1 MTIAAPTTTRMASI
15 YRSSGIST
23 GRRSVIFR
31 TVEEEQFAMYLANV
45 IDVAFAYVFV
55 LVVHEIRLAWRAR
68 RARRRS

>member
-1 MTIAAPTTTRMASI
+1 
-15 YRSSGIST
+15 
-23 GRRSVIFR
+23 
-31 TVEEEQFAMYLANV
+31 MYLANV